1 MTKPSKK
8 KTKESLA
15 DPSAADA
22 FTTVEVPEVLWQAE
36 PAEHDYPAADSYLRL
51 ITAPANALKL
61 VAKLQKAPLAHHP
74 AKDVLRA
81 AQLPLLPMDDPA
93 VKRDITE
100 VIQGKKLSP
109 VLIVRGEFT
118 SGVPLTIADGYH
130 RVCASYHLSENEL
143 IPCRIIDA

>member
-1 MTKPSKK
+1 MTKKDK
-8 KTKESLA
+8 AKGAASLK
-15 DPSAADA
+15 DPSAAAA
-22 FTTVEVPEVLWQAE
+22 FTTVEVPEELWQAE

-51 ITAPANALKL
+51 IASPDVAEKL
-61 VAKLQKAPLAHHP
+61 VTKLQSAPLMHHP

-100 VIQGKKLSP
+100 VIQGRKLSP
-109 VLIVRGEFT
+109 VLLVRGDLT
-118 SGVPLTIADGYH
+118 KSNPLTIADGYH

-143 IPCRIIDA
+143 IPCRIIDV

>member
-1 MTKPSKK
+1 MSKQSKK
-8 KTKESLA
+8 SSAPLEN
-15 DPSAADA
+15 PSAADA
-22 FTTVEVPEVLWQAE
+22 FTTVEVPTELWQAE

-51 ITAPANALKL
+51 ITNPDSAKKL
-61 VAKLQKAPLAHHP
+61 VNKLQGAPLAHHP

-100 VIQGKKLSP
+100 VVQGKKLSP
-109 VLIVRGEFT
+109 VLIVRGDFT
-118 SGVPLTIADGYH
+118 AGVALTIADGYH